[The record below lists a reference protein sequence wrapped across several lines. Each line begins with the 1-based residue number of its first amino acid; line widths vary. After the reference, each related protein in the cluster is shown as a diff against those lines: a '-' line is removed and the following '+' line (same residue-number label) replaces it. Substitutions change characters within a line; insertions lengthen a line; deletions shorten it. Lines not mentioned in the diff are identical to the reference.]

1 MLATAG
7 QTLIAHGFKFDEWDD
22 FSDWWSSRTVEICSD
37 NAPTCTAKQT
47 MRIVETPG
55 DGLLGI
61 RMISNV
67 PPTEDALKTLALRS
81 SVIEAAKRDHPESL
95 NGYCFRYEDDTSY
108 REALEK
114 IADVLVKHALAD
126 A

>member
-1 MLATAG
+1 
-7 QTLIAHGFKFDEWDD
+7 
-22 FSDWWSSRTVEICSD
+22 
-37 NAPTCTAKQT
+37 